1 MVSRTLQRTFQLAAC
16 LGWVLLASSGAWA
29 APGDDKILPVAKH
42 TTDKARQLATTHAK
56 ALSDLGALVY
66 HCIPWVDVQKESIG
80 FFRPLYIQQDERYL
94 SIRIYIEQDP
104 SPQFQALKTA
114 ERASAMFSRY
124 AGSMLRRMAANAALV
139 ADPNVNGFTVI
150 LSWQK
155 QGVKGPSGNPIH
167 ETIAVFMAKVLAD
180 EFLSARIA
188 INDLAQRAKVLGFDG
203 TTALGDLN
211 VTGWPDNFLST
222 YKVANYQIDPSVN
235 CPP

>member
-1 MVSRTLQRTFQLAAC
+1 MLTV
-16 LGWVLLASSGAWA
+16 SSGVWA
-29 APGDDKILPVAKH
+29 APGDDKIMPVSKY
-42 TTDKARQLATTHAK
+42 TTDKARQLANTHAR
-56 ALSDLGALVY
+56 ALGDLNTLVY
-66 HCIPWVDVQKESIG
+66 HCIPWVDVHRESIG

-124 AGSMLRRMAANAALV
+124 AGPLLRRMAANATLV
-139 ADPNVNGFTVI
+139 ADPSLDGFTVI

-155 QGVKGPSGNPIH
+155 QGVVGPGGNPIH
-167 ETIAVFMAKVLAD
+167 ETIAIFIAKAVAD

-188 INDLAQRAKVLGFDG
+188 INDLAQRAKVLAFDG
-203 TTALGDLN
+203 TTPLGDLK
-211 VTGWPDNFLST
+211 VTGWPDNFVST
-222 YKVANYQIDPSVN
+222 YKVANYQVDPSVN

>member
-1 MVSRTLQRTFQLAAC
+1 MVSRTRQLAAG
-16 LGWVLLASSGAWA
+16 LAAVLAVSSGAWA
-29 APGDDKILPVAKH
+29 APGDDKIMPVSKY
-42 TTDKARQLATTHAK
+42 TTDKARQLANAHAK
-56 ALSDLGALVY
+56 ALGDLNALVY
-66 HCIPWVDVQKESIG
+66 HCIPWVDVQRESIG

-94 SIRIYIEQDP
+94 SIRIYVEQDP
-104 SPQFQALKTA
+104 APQFQALKTA
-114 ERASAMFSRY
+114 DRASAMLSRY
-124 AGSMLRRMAANAALV
+124 AGPLLRRMAANAALV
-139 ADPNVNGFTVI
+139 ADPNLDGFTVI

-167 ETIAVFMAKVLAD
+167 ETIAVFMAKALAN

-211 VTGWPDNFLST
+211 VTGWSDTFVST

>member
-1 MVSRTLQRTFQLAAC
+1 MVSRTLQLGAC
-16 LGWVLLASSGAWA
+16 LTVALVVSSGAWA
-29 APGDDKILPVAKH
+29 APGDDKILPVVKH
-42 TTDKARQLATTHAK
+42 TTDKARQLAATHAK
-56 ALSDLGALVY
+56 ALSDLNALVY
-66 HCIPWVDVQKESIG
+66 HCIPWVDVPKESIG
-80 FFRPLYIQQDERYL
+80 FFRPLYIPQEQDKRYL
-94 SIRIYIEQDP
+94 SIRIYVEQDP

-124 AGSMLRRMAANAALV
+124 AGPLLRRMAANATLV
-139 ADPNVNGFTVI
+139 ADPNLDGFTVI

-167 ETIAVFMAKVLAD
+167 ETIAVFMAKTVAD

-203 TTALGDLN
+203 TTALGELN
-211 VTGWPDNFLST
+211 LQGWPDNFVST